1 MRFLM
6 VALMAF
12 LLAGCG
18 HKQLDYTAVPPPSM
32 DRQKAIAA
40 VEQGFYED
48 WNTKNRPQSVVITD
62 QYILLADGVVSD
74 GSSFGSAAV
83 IGGGAIAASNS
94 RVITR
99 EMGQRIYI
107 SSIGAVQI
115 YQHKIK
121 ANRFVVIVQELGG
134 AELRKI
140 NVRSLSLAQQFADAI
155 AYLKAHRT

>member
-1 MRFLM
+1 MRILIAA
-6 VALMAF
+6 VALAM
-12 LLAGCG
+12 LAGCG
-18 HKQLDYTAVPPPSM
+18 HKQLEYTAVPPPGM

-48 WNTKNRPQSVVITD
+48 WNTDNRPQSVVVTD

-74 GSSFGSAAV
+74 GSSFGSAAA

-94 RVITR
+94 RVTTR

-107 SSIGAVQI
+107 GSIGAVNI
-115 YQHKIK
+115 YQHKVK
-121 ANRFVVIVQELGG
+121 ANRFVVIVQEVSG

-140 NVRSLSLAQQFADAI
+140 NVRSLKLAQQFADGI